1 MSLPLR
7 SMTERSTV
15 LGLLGSDTLH
25 ADRARLSVSRMRD
38 RIAITV
44 LFNAAVDAST
54 AITGGY
60 TLADLQ

>member
-38 RIAITV
+38 QIAITV

-54 AITGGY
+54 AITGGC